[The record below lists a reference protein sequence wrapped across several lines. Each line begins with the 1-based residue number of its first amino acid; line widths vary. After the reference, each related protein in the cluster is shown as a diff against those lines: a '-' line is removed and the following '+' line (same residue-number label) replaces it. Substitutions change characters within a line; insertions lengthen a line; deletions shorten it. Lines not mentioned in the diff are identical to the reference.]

1 MNWVCRLNHRR
12 QKDCDI
18 ECLRNQVAE
27 LQADL
32 EVARHNCACAD
43 LQTQAALQ
51 SEKKAL
57 AERVNLSEL
66 RRVMTEWHQ
75 RAVALGFD
83 GVPDLVASIEAG
95 RPTNTPLRELI
106 ETHGEF
112 LEANPYCYFELAYTR
127 RTEWMAWICSKP
139 SADDPNRKVIAQ
151 GQGSTPDDAAEA
163 ALAHM
168 TPTFEREDD
177 ES

>member
-1 MNWVCRLNHRR
+1 MVDIVERLHYAGYNDARLGEAAAEIERLRSAVNEHRNAAM
-12 QKDCDI
+12 
-18 ECLRNQVAE
+18 E
-27 LQADL
+27 ADL
-32 EVARHNCACAD
+32 R
-43 LQTQAALQ
+43 TQAAVR

-168 TPTFEREDD
+168 TPNVM
-177 ES
+177 